1 MDITADINIEELIEE
16 HPQAAGFLADRGL
29 VCIRCGEPYWGTMR
43 ELAATKGLADQI
55 DQMARDLA
63 GFLAVSPKNR

>member
-1 MDITADINIEELIEE
+1 MEITADINIEELIEV

-43 ELAATKGLADQI
+43 ELASTKGLGDRV
-55 DQMARDLA
+55 DEMARDLA
-63 GFLAVSPKNR
+63 DLLAAE